1 MRIDYSPPRR
11 SPTPSLSTAKQR
23 SSYGSTLRF
32 VMLIA
37 SLGLLLFGIGF
48 GSGWYFSQQ
57 STKQAFRAA
66 MEQQS
71 LESSPKEEQVSPAP
85 VPVIPPVPA
94 AAPTQPAVAAVP
106 APTPTP
112 PPQQK
117 AAGSATPAGQQL
129 SFYENLPRGQKNA
142 VLGSG
147 INEKAKPATA
157 PPPTMQAAAAAA
169 PKPAAETQV
178 TTEKSPAAT
187 TAPAGWLVQVAA
199 FSSQKEAENLKTKLA
214 AKGYNA
220 SVMET
225 HLNDK
230 GTWYRVRIGRR
241 MSREAAQ
248 DIAERIGGGAKA
260 MPDQE

>member
-85 VPVIPPVPA
+85 VPGYSTCPGCCADTAGGCCCTGADANTSLPSRRPLA
-94 AAPTQPAVAAVP
+94 QPHQPDSSFLFMKTSPEARRTRFLAAVSMRKQSLRQLLP
-106 APTPTP
+106 LPCSQPLQQHQNLQQRHRSQPRNHP
-112 PPQQK
+112 PPQ
-117 AAGSATPAGQQL
+117 L
-129 SFYENLPRGQKNA
+129 RL
-142 VLGSG
+142 
-147 INEKAKPATA
+147 
-157 PPPTMQAAAAAA
+157 
-169 PKPAAETQV
+169 
-178 TTEKSPAAT
+178 
-187 TAPAGWLVQVAA
+187 PAGWYRWQP
-199 FSSQKEAENLKTKLA
+199 SRHRKKRKTSKPSWLP
-214 AKGYNA
+214 K
-220 SVMET
+220 VT
-225 HLNDK
+225 TPRLWRH
-230 GTWYRVRIGRR
+230 T
-241 MSREAAQ
+241 
-248 DIAERIGGGAKA
+248 
-260 MPDQE
+260 